1 MAVIYSERLAKCFG
15 RYCFAKKV
23 FDVIAVLVK
32 VFGLQGIFAQYLNN
46 SAFSREKILICREK
60 HVLEKVNTFQKCSI
74 ILISG
79 RH

>member
-32 VFGLQGIFAQYLNN
+32 VFGLQGIFAQYQY
-46 SAFSREKILICREK
+46 SDFSRE
-60 HVLEKVNTFQKCSI
+60 NTNMPDKMS
-74 ILISG
+74 
-79 RH
+79 